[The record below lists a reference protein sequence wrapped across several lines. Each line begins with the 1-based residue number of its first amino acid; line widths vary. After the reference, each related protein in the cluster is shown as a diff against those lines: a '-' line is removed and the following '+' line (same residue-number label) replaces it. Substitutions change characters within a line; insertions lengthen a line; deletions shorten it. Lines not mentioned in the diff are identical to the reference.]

1 MNEWDSYVKGLIKN
15 INENKEA
22 GAVVLGVTGSK
33 EKRKERLRVYMN
45 GGCVLQIPLKESM
58 EFVFG
63 NSYFEKKDKDKKV
76 TYCYYD
82 YLDENEISN
91 VQDIINQ
98 IKENPHAWKG
108 KDNDYLLL
116 DQYLH
121 FMKKATGKKY
131 NESKSNSGLK
141 ERSEQINFYKKQ
153 LTRVLEGFPWAI
165 VDVEFQTIEKM
176 NYSSE
181 EEIQKRKAEQKEIH
195 RSKPDFVAVT
205 EDGFLLVELKTNA
218 KACEGKAG
226 LKDHTNDLKELIR
239 INEQNHYIVEELQ
252 DRLRYVDKYQ
262 LYNNNRKNRNV
273 VKGLLNKYSKDLKLY
288 DKYLFISN
296 EALFPKE
303 IIEEIVKKH
312 NIKKEEYV
320 VL

>member
-63 NSYFEKKDKDKKV
+63 NSYFEKKDKKTKE

-82 YLDENEISN
+82 YLDENDIIN
-91 VQDIINQ
+91 VQNIINQ
-98 IKENPHAWKG
+98 IKENPHAWKD
-108 KDNDYLLL
+108 KDYLLL
-116 DQYLH
+116 DQYVLY
-121 FMKKATGKKY
+121 MKKATEKRF
-131 NESKSNSGLK
+131 NESKRNSGLK
-141 ERSEQINFYKKQ
+141 ERSEQIRFYKER
-153 LTRVLEGFPWAI
+153 LTGDFKDFPWAI
-165 VDVEFQTIEKM
+165 VDVEFQTTEEM

-181 EEIQKRKAEQKEIH
+181 ELQKRKAEQKEIH

-205 EDGFLLVELKTNA
+205 EDGFILVELKTNA
-218 KACEGKAG
+218 EACKGTAG
-226 LKDHTNDLKELIR
+226 LQDHNNDLNKLIR

-262 LYNNNRKNRNV
+262 LYNRNYEKV
-273 VKGLLNKYSKDLKLY
+273 IKGLLSKDSKDLKLY
-288 DKYLFISN
+288 AKYLFFSN
-296 EALFPKE
+296 EAFPKE
-303 IIEEIVKKH
+303 VIEEFVNNY
-312 NIKKEEYV
+312 NIKKEDCI
-320 VL
+320 VLN

>member
-1 MNEWDSYVKGLIKN
+1 MNDWESYVKNLIKK
-15 INENKEA
+15 INEDA
-22 GAVVLGVTGSK
+22 DAVVLGVTGSK

-121 FMKKATGKKY
+121 FMKKATGKKF

>member
-1 MNEWDSYVKGLIKN
+1 MNDWESYVKKLIKK
-15 INENKEA
+15 INEDA
-22 GAVVLGVTGSK
+22 DAVVLGVTGSK

-63 NSYFEKKDKDKKV
+63 NSYFEKKDKDRKA

-91 VQDIINQ
+91 VQDIIKQ
-98 IKENPHAWKG
+98 IKENPYAL
-108 KDNDYLLL
+108 KDNDLLL
-116 DQYLH
+116 DQYLR
-121 FMKKATGKKY
+121 FMKKATGKKF

-153 LTRVLEGFPWAI
+153 LTGSEEFPWAI

-181 EEIQKRKAEQKEIH
+181 EEIQKRKAEQKKIH

-205 EDGFLLVELKTNA
+205 EDGFILVELKTNA
-218 KACEGKAG
+218 KACSGKAG
-226 LKDHTNDLKELIR
+226 LQDHANDLKELIR
-239 INEQNHYIVEELQ
+239 INKQNNYIVEELQ

-262 LYNNNRKNRNV
+262 LYNNKKSKYGKII
-273 VKGLLNKYSKDLKLY
+273 KGLLNKYSKDLKLHA
-288 DKYLFISN
+288 KYLFISN
-296 EALFPKE
+296 EGFPKDK
-303 IIEEIVKKH
+303 IEKIVEKQ
-312 NIKKEEYV
+312 NINKEEFV

>member
-1 MNEWDSYVKGLIKN
+1 MNDWESYVKNLIKK
-15 INENKEA
+15 INEDA
-22 GAVVLGVTGSK
+22 DAVVLGVTGSK

-63 NSYFEKKDKDKKV
+63 NSYFERKDK
-76 TYCYYD
+76 D
-82 YLDENEISN
+82 YLDENEIRK
-91 VQDIINQ
+91 VQGIINR
-98 IKENPHAWKG
+98 IKENPHAWE
-108 KDNDYLLL
+108 DNEFLLL
-116 DQYLH
+116 DQYLLY
-121 FMKKATGKKY
+121 MKKATKKRF
-131 NESKSNSGLK
+131 NESKRNRGLK
-141 ERSEQINFYKKQ
+141 ERSKQINFYKEQ
-153 LTRVLEGFPWAI
+153 LTGSEDFPWAI

-181 EEIQKRKAEQKEIH
+181 DEIQKRKAELKEIH

-205 EDGFLLVELKTNA
+205 EDGFILVELKTNA
-218 KACEGKAG
+218 KACSGKAG
-226 LKDHTNDLKELIR
+226 LQDHANDLKELIR